1 MITLALLVC
10 TLSLLGASIVWACR
24 TAARW
29 DEEERIRRFD
39 VHLWNPE
46 DWQ

>member
-1 MITLALLVC
+1 MIAITLLVC
-10 TLSLLGASIVWACR
+10 AALGACITWACR

-29 DEEERIRRFD
+29 DEEDRIRHFNA
-39 VHLWNPE
+39 HLWNPE

>member
-1 MITLALLVC
+1 MIALTLLGCA
-10 TLSLLGASIVWACR
+10 LLGAGIVWACR

-29 DEEERIRRFD
+29 DEEERSRRFD